1 MKRTLPFIAPVV
13 DSTQSA
19 MQRDLYD
26 KSIDLYGEEQY
37 VEAFHTLLDHLNPE
51 FRTKYGNAEGRSS
64 TSPTARSSSMCVS
77 TTE

>member
-26 KSIDLYGEEQY
+26 KE
-37 VEAFHTLLDHLNPE
+37 H
-51 FRTKYGNAEGRSS
+51 RSV
-64 TSPTARSSSMCVS
+64 R
-77 TTE
+77 

>member
-26 KSIDLYGEEQY
+26 KSIDLYGEGQY
-37 VEAFHTLLDHLNPE
+37 GGWKSANLN
-51 FRTKYGNAEGRSS
+51 F
-64 TSPTARSSSMCVS
+64 C
-77 TTE
+77 